1 MSSSRRPPHGNVT
14 LATLT
19 VLLLACGPKVSLDQ
33 FNRLRI
39 GQSYEEVREIVGDP
53 ASCDEMLGLHHCVW
67 GNPERGIRVGFLGGK
82 AVLLS
87 AHNLQ

>member
-1 MSSSRRPPHGNVT
+1 MRHTGRHRRRNSAVAV
-14 LATLT
+14 LSA
-19 VLLLACGPKVSLDQ
+19 LLLACSQKVSLDH

-53 ASCDEMLGLHHCVW
+53 ASCDEMFGLRHCAW
-67 GNPERGIRVGFLGGK
+67 GNQERGIRVSFLAGK
-82 AVLLS
+82 VVLLS

>member
-1 MSSSRRPPHGNVT
+1 VSGNRWPPQRRLIVAG
-14 LATLT
+14 LT
-19 VLLLACGPKVSLDQ
+19 VLLHGCSPQVSLEQ

-39 GQSYEEVREIVGDP
+39 GQSYEEVRQIAGDP
-53 ASCDEMLGLHHCVW
+53 ASCDEMLGLRNCVW

-82 AVLLS
+82 VVLLS

>member
-1 MSSSRRPPHGNVT
+1 VSCRRRPSHRNVIV
-14 LATLT
+14 ATLT
-19 VLLLACGPKVSLDQ
+19 VLLLACSPQVSLDQ

-53 ASCDEMLGLHHCVW
+53 ASCDEMLGLRHCVW

-82 AVLLS
+82 VVLLS

>member
-1 MSSSRRPPHGNVT
+1 MTVTRRRTGRRMTVAV
-14 LATLT
+14 LAM
-19 VLLLACGPKVSLDQ
+19 LLLACSQKVSLDN

-53 ASCDEMLGLHHCVW
+53 ARCDEMLGLRNCAW
-67 GNPERGIRVGFLGGK
+67 GNQERGIRVSFLAGK
-82 AVLLS
+82 VAMLS